1 MSVCW
6 LALHQP
12 FRAIAGMA
20 SALAIEPWFPVL
32 WSKVKHT
39 VPKFRSIT
47 WRHKLVASGIA
58 FCPAAEI
65 ASPSPR

>member
-20 SALAIEPWFPVL
+20 SALAIEPWLPVL

-47 WRHKLVASGIA
+47 WRHKLVA
-58 FCPAAEI
+58 
-65 ASPSPR
+65 